1 MKHLLIKTLA
11 GSGLLLISLT
21 ASGQYYP
28 RPDYRQV
35 QDERDAQEARE
46 HNRVFERVRS
56 DLDRAH
62 AGTLPLTAD
71 RSRVVKAREDVRECE
86 RILTAGDYDRRQF
99 DEAIVSVQRVADLN
113 RLSDHNRD
121 NLLDDIRDLRQL
133 QSRLEG

>member
-1 MKHLLIKTLA
+1 
-11 GSGLLLISLT
+11 
-21 ASGQYYP
+21 
-28 RPDYRQV
+28 
-35 QDERDAQEARE
+35 
-46 HNRVFERVRS
+46 VRS

-86 RILTAGDYDRRQF
+86 HILTAGDYDSRQF
-99 DEAIVSVQRVADLN
+99 DEAIVSIQRVADLN

-133 QSRLEG
+133 QSRLES